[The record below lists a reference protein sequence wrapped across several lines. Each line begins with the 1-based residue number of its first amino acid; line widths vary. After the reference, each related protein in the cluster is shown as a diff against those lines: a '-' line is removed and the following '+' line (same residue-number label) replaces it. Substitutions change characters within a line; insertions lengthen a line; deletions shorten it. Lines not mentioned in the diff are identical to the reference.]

1 MVADRT
7 KVESSRAD
15 RIAINFL
22 LGMGSAIVQ
31 LIVLQYALIRD
42 SNGFYNPLQPAP
54 LLVGFV
60 LIFGLI
66 RRIRNKMGRR
76 QIIAYIGI
84 SNASIFLLFVV
95 IAMIVER

>member
-1 MVADRT
+1 M
-7 KVESSRAD
+7 ESSKAD
-15 RIAINFL
+15 RIAVNFL
-22 LGMGSAIVQ
+22 LGMGSAII
-31 LIVLQYALIRD
+31 LLMVLQYALIRD
-42 SNGFYNPLQPAP
+42 TNGFYNPLQAAP

-84 SNASIFLLFVV
+84 SNAFIVLLFIVV
-95 IAMIVER
+95 AIVVG